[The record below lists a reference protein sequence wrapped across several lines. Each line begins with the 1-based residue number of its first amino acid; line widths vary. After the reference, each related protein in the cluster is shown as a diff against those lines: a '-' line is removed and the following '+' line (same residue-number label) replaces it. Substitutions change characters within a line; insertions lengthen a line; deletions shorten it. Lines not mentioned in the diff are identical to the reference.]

1 MSVDRLC
8 TYYGFNRVPFGRNL
22 APSSLFRSAAH
33 SEAVARLTW
42 LIEERGIGVLTGEVG
57 AGKTVAARATVA
69 GLEPSRYQVVYFAN
83 PPIGGRGLLALVVAA
98 LGGAPHAHR
107 AILVPQA
114 AEALATAEA
123 ERGRRV

>member
-1 MSVDRLC
+1 MSAARLC

-22 APSSLFRSAAH
+22 APSALFRSAAH

-69 GLEPSRYQVVYFAN
+69 GREPSRSQLVYCPN
-83 PPIGGRGLLALVVAA
+83 PTIGGPRPLSLPVAPP
-98 LGGAPHAHR
+98 GVAPSTPR
-107 AILVPQA
+107 A
-114 AEALATAEA
+114 
-123 ERGRRV
+123 

>member
-1 MSVDRLC
+1 MSVARLC

-42 LIEERGIGVLTGEVG
+42 LIADRGIGVLPGEVG

-69 GLEPSRYQVVYFAN
+69 GLEPSRFQVVYCAN
-83 PPIGGRGLLALVVAA
+83 PTIGGRGLLSLLVAA
-98 LGGAPHAHR
+98 LGAHPHAQR
-107 AILVPQA
+107 APLVPQA
-114 AEALATAEA
+114 AEVLA
-123 ERGRRV
+123 